1 MERKTLINNDIM
13 KIKDTNL
20 NWTLNVIA
28 RVLVGLVFIF
38 SSFVKGVDP
47 MGTSFKITEYL
58 TAWTF
63 LGMSFDWLTPLA
75 TIMSMGL
82 ITLEFLVGV
91 LLLTGGF
98 RRFSAWLL
106 ALMMLFF
113 TFTTLFDAITNEVT
127 DCGCFGDAIKLTNWQ
142 TFWKNV
148 LLDVPTVWIFL
159 TRNLRRKLR
168 FERDMLISL
177 FAVVAMVVFGLYNIN
192 NEPCIDFRSW
202 KVGNQMIDMDK
213 DAQVKSYVTYVN
225 KETGERDEFLSD
237 ELVQRMEDPEWEQKW
252 EWESSRVEDPH
263 EIRADGFSMLDMDM
277 NDHAKEL
284 IGSEEYLLI
293 ATIHHLEKVNKD
305 GVEGIEEAME
315 WAEES
320 GVQMVLLTSA
330 LAEDVQSF
338 LYANGFDNL
347 EFYFADAT
355 AIETMLRS
363 NPGFILL
370 KGGKVL
376 GKWHYRHADDIED
389 FKLLF

>member
-1 MERKTLINNDIM
+1 M

-277 NDHAKEL
+277 NDHAKEM

-338 LYANGFDNL
+338 LYANGFDDL

-370 KGGKVL
+370 KEGKVL

>member
-1 MERKTLINNDIM
+1 M

-202 KVGNQMIDMDK
+202 KVGNQMINMDK

-338 LYANGFDNL
+338 LYANGFDDL

>member
-1 MERKTLINNDIM
+1 M

-202 KVGNQMIDMDK
+202 KVGNQMINMDK

-237 ELVQRMEDPEWEQKW
+237 ELVQRMEAPEWEQKW